1 LKSASAKKST
11 LKRTARQPDLN
22 RFSESV
28 GRFNPD
34 WSLAKIKIAAYRR
47 IFCHELLE
55 LDKFSAQL

>member
-1 LKSASAKKST
+1 MSGIASSQKPILAITVK
-11 LKRTARQPDLN
+11 
-22 RFSESV
+22 
-28 GRFNPD
+28 D